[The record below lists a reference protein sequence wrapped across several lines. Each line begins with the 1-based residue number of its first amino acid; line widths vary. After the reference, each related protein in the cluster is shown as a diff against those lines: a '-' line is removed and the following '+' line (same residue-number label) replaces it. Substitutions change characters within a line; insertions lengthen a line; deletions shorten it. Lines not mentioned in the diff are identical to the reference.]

1 LVRDAEQAA
10 ERISGAFTTA
20 FGQDTAQAASQAS
33 AALTNVTQATEQAA
47 AAANAASKTQQATAR
62 TTRQT
67 ADANEELNSRIKA
80 LSNAVRTSRNL
91 WAARVQDDEMFQES
105 TAALHAE
112 MAELMGTTELTGNQM
127 RKLTQDMAYAQRG
140 LDSAA
145 GAASKGG
152 LAWTAQI
159 AIANQ
164 FGQTLR
170 GLGPAGAAAAGAMG
184 IISRGASSMGKQ
196 MAATQITIQGVTTA
210 LRT

>member
-1 LVRDAEQAA
+1 
-10 ERISGAFTTA
+10 
-20 FGQDTAQAASQAS
+20 
-33 AALTNVTQATEQAA
+33 
-47 AAANAASKTQQATAR
+47 
-62 TTRQT
+62 
-67 ADANEELNSRIKA
+67 
-80 LSNAVRTSRNL
+80 
-91 WAARVQDDEMFQES
+91 
-105 TAALHAE
+105 AALHAE
-112 MAELMGTTELTGNQM
+112 MTELMGTTELTGNQM

-184 IISRGASSMGKQ
+184 IISRGASSMRTQ
-196 MAATQITIQGVTTA
+196 MAATQIAIQRVTTV
-210 LRT
+210 LRTRALATPAVVVVRAGAAAGGLARFAKASVETATSLDTLRVQTGMTAESLQGYGYAAEQSGISMDRFGNLMGSLQRRKIGRASCRERV